1 MRYGT
6 TGILGVLRLY
16 LASRFAGSLGAAQDD
31 SLKNYLRRR
40 HTNVK
45 NGLDVY
51 RYPPLPWW
59 ARLFRPLGRAGALEH
74 AHSEFLK

>member
-1 MRYGT
+1 MRYGA

-31 SLKNYLRRR
+31 SLENLLRRR

-45 NGLDVY
+45 NGLAKQKPNT
-51 RYPPLPWW
+51 RILPLI
-59 ARLFRPLGRAGALEH
+59 
-74 AHSEFLK
+74 